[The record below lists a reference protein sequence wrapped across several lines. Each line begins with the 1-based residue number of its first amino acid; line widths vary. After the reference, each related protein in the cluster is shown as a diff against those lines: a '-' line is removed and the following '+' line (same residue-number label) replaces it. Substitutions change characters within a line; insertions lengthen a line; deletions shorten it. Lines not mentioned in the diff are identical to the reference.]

1 MKSALKVRLA
11 LAAVLLSAMPAEA
24 TQHYCEA
31 VVAQRLDRL
40 DVDAADI
47 RKINYIPIYRYT
59 REDEHLIG
67 FEAWVGLHSCRGSL
81 VVDMNRHC
89 RVRQV
94 YGRGE
99 CDLGGAVDTW

>member
-1 MKSALKVRLA
+1 MMKSALMTGIALA
-11 LAAVLLSAMPAEA
+11 LVMAAPAEA
-24 TQHYCEA
+24 TQHECQE

-47 RKINYIPIYRYT
+47 RKINYIRIYQYSRAG
-59 REDEHLIG
+59 EKLIG

>member
-1 MKSALKVRLA
+1 MKSALKAGVALA
-11 LAAVLLSAMPAEA
+11 LVLLSAMSAEA
-24 TQHYCEA
+24 TQHECQEM
-31 VVAQRLDRL
+31 VAQRLDRL

-81 VVDMNRHC
+81 VIDMSLTC

-94 YGRGE
+94 YGRGT
-99 CDLGGAVDTW
+99 CDLGGAVETW